1 MKIDAYT
8 HVLPRQY
15 LDRITKLTSTSSKVQ
30 VWTLPEL
37 TDMEARLRV
46 MDEFGIDQQVI
57 TLASPPIEAVGP
69 EPKLAAELA
78 RMANDGI
85 AEIAAKH
92 PTRFIPIGAVALNG
106 VESALKEAER
116 CVNQLG
122 MKGILIYTNV
132 LGRALDAPEY
142 RPFFAMMAAKALPIW
157 IHPAR
162 GSDRPD
168 YTDETESKHDIA
180 MVFGWSYETTVAM
193 TRLVFAGILDEF
205 PAIKIV
211 THHAGAMVPLLEK
224 RVASIYSDNRERPFT
239 YRRDGKGE
247 AELQRQPIE
256 YFRMFHVDTVGH
268 GSLLAVM
275 GAYAFYG
282 ADHLLFGTD
291 VPYDF
296 QGGRGFTRSHL
307 AVMEQLL
314 IPPREKELIF
324 HQNLTR
330 LIAS

>member
-8 HVLPRQY
+8 HVLPRPY
-15 LDRITKLTSTSSKVQ
+15 LERIAKLTSASSGVQ
-30 VWTLPEL
+30 LWTLPEL

-46 MDEFGIDQQVI
+46 MDELGIDQQVI
-57 TLASPPIEAVGP
+57 TLASPPIEAVAR
-69 EPKLAAELA
+69 EPKLATELA
-78 RMANDGI
+78 RVANDGI

-92 PTRFIPIGAVALNG
+92 PTRFIAVGAVALNG
-106 VESALKEAER
+106 AESALKETER
-116 CVNQLG
+116 CLNELG
-122 MKGILIYTNV
+122 MKGILVYTNV
-132 LGRALDAPEY
+132 LGRALDGPEY
-142 RPFFAMMAAKALPIW
+142 RPFFVMMAARGLPIW

-168 YTDETESKHDIA
+168 YTDETESKYDIA

-224 RVASIYSDNRERPFT
+224 RVASIYSSNREKP
-239 YRRDGKGE
+239 YIYRDGRGE
-247 AELQRQPIE
+247 AELKRQPIE

-291 VPYDF
+291 APFDF
-296 QGGRGFTRSHL
+296 QGGREFTRAHL
-307 AVMEQLL
+307 EVMEQIL
-314 IPPREKELIF
+314 IPPSEKEMIF

-330 LIAS
+330 LIT

>member
-8 HVLPRQY
+8 HVLPRPY
-15 LDRITKLTSTSSKVQ
+15 LDRIAKLTSASSGVQ
-30 VWTLPEL
+30 FWAVPEL

-46 MDEFGIDQQVI
+46 MDELGIDQQVI
-57 TLASPPIEAVGP
+57 TLASPPIEAVAR

-78 RMANDGI
+78 RVANDGI
-85 AEIAAKH
+85 AEIAAQH
-92 PTRFIPIGAVALNG
+92 PTRFIAIGAVALNG
-106 VESALKEAER
+106 AESALKEAER
-116 CVNQLG
+116 CLNELG
-122 MKGILIYTNV
+122 MKGILVYTNV
-132 LGRALDAPEY
+132 LGRALDGPEY
-142 RPFFAMMAAKALPIW
+142 RPFFAMMAARGLPIW

-180 MVFGWSYETTVAM
+180 MVFGWSYETTIAM

-224 RVASIYSDNRERPFT
+224 RVASIYSSNRERPYT
-239 YRRDGKGE
+239 YRNGKGE
-247 AELQRQPIE
+247 AELKRQPID

-291 VPYDF
+291 APFDF
-296 QGGRGFTRSHL
+296 QGGREFTRAHL
-307 AVMEQLL
+307 EVMEQIL
-314 IPPREKELIF
+314 IPPSEKEMIF
-324 HQNLTR
+324 HRNLTR
-330 LIAS
+330 LIS